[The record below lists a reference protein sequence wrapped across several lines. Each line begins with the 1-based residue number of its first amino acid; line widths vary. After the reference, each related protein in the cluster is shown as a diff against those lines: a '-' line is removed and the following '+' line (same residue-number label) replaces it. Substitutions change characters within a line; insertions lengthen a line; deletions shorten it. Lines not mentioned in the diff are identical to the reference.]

1 MSIAAWVVVVLFGV
15 IAWFL
20 RREINNNDKAHRELN
35 ADVKRLLEGQGEIK
49 SALAILTGR
58 AEPGRQR

>member
-1 MSIAAWVVVVLFGV
+1 MVVRFGV

-35 ADVKRLLEGQGEIK
+35 ADVRRLLEGQGEIK
-49 SALAILTGR
+49 GALAILTGR
-58 AEPGRQR
+58 GVPDGQR